1 MKKRNG
7 KKQKLKPLSKK
18 KKRLILI
25 IAAGSLLVTAA
36 CYTVFL
42 APLLDR
48 EQWIYKEEIVERGTL
63 KVGVSESGSLEYGI
77 TSILYEL
84 DLDVSGEEDEEEE
97 DEIGRAHV

>member
-18 KKRLILI
+18 KKRLVLI

-42 APLLDR
+42 R
-48 EQWIYKEEIVERGTL
+48 RFWIGNN
-63 KVGVSESGSLEYGI
+63 GSIKKRLWSAEP
-77 TSILYEL
+77 
-84 DLDVSGEEDEEEE
+84 
-97 DEIGRAHV
+97 

>member
-18 KKRLILI
+18 KKRLVLI

-42 APLLDR
+42 AP
-48 EQWIYKEEIVERGTL
+48 EP
-63 KVGVSESGSLEYGI
+63 
-77 TSILYEL
+77 
-84 DLDVSGEEDEEEE
+84 
-97 DEIGRAHV
+97 